1 MVGRTQSIV
10 FRLSSMTEIDRRQRM
25 FFLLWSHQ
33 GEITWKVRLKS
44 VGNINVI
51 CVQGNSKL
59 NLSKTFFSLWGF
71 YIAFTMLLFVL
82 SLLVTDIVAKFL
94 FWWVWQNGGIDLG
107 ISKIWQ
113 VHKALIV
120 SVAWY
125 RKVFFCTDI
134 IYVAFFPNEPL

>member
-1 MVGRTQSIV
+1 MYFGFVYERNWSTAADVFLVVKSSRGNNVKSGTKVCRKYKCNMRVGW
-10 FRLSSMTEIDRRQRM
+10 L
-25 FFLLWSHQ
+25 
-33 GEITWKVRLKS
+33 KVKS
-44 VGNINVI
+44 FKDIF
-51 CVQGNSKL
+51 SL
-59 NLSKTFFSLWGF
+59 PYSLWGF

-82 SLLVTDIVAKFL
+82 SLFVTDIIAKFL
-94 FWWVWQNGGIDLG
+94 FWWVWQNGGIDLD